1 MKTARKQADEMLL
14 TALACGATVDNAA
27 AKCGLSPG
35 IVAKR
40 LKDPKFAKRLQNVRS
55 GMVQRTAAML
65 TAAATEAVRTLLE
78 LQGPNSPPPVRLNA
92 CRAIIELG
100 SKLRETAELQERI
113 AAIEQQLTTETNPQP
128 FIPQER
134 SEEALTEVTP

>member
-1 MKTARKQADEMLL
+1 MKTGRKQADEMLL

-35 IVAKR
+35 IVARR

-78 LQGPNSPPPVRLNA
+78 LQGPNSPPAVRLNA

-113 AAIEQQLTTETNPQP
+113 AAVENQLQADPATFTPEPPQTVLAFDRTEG
-128 FIPQER
+128 
-134 SEEALTEVTP
+134 